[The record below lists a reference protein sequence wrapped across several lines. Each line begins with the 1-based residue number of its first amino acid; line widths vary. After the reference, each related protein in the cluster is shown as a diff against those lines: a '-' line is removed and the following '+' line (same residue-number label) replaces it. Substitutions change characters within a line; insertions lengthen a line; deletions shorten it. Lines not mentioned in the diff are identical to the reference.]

1 MGGYYSAVYQPF
13 PEAPFWTYAHSAQF
27 PNGLYSS
34 FFRLTHG
41 CCHEQ
46 FRTLQLAIREQ
57 ATSKVVSLGIGFVE
71 YNVLQE
77 LQCNNVEY

>member
-1 MGGYYSAVYQPF
+1 
-13 PEAPFWTYAHSAQF
+13 
-27 PNGLYSS
+27 
-34 FFRLTHG
+34 
-41 CCHEQ
+41 
-46 FRTLQLAIREQ
+46 LQLAIREQ